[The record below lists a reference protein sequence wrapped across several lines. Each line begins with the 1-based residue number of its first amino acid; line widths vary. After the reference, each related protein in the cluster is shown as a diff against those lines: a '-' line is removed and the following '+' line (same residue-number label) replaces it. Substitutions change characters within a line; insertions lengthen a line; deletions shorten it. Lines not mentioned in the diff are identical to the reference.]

1 MENFGNR
8 LRAIREKRGLS
19 QVKLVKMIAK
29 IGVIQDYKSDTV
41 GKYER
46 GERLP
51 SAYKLR
57 DICVALNVSA
67 DYLLGLSDKEDLK

>member
-1 MENFGNR
+1 MENFGKR
-8 LRAIREKRGLS
+8 LREIREKRGLS
-19 QVKLVKMIAK
+19 QRQSVRMIAK
-29 IGVIQDYKSDTV
+29 IGVTQDCNSDV
-41 GKYER
+41 IGKYER